1 MQLWTWRYEVKT
13 RTAVRA
19 SVLLAGLLPGCSSD
33 DTNAERGTAA
43 SPAEVAMRIA
53 DHLAAA
59 EAASGDYPQLHQRV
73 CTQAAEARP
82 YAPPTPPGGSDAR
95 SGGAGGPAGT
105 GQGRSGAAPGPPPR
119 AEWYA
124 EPRKVF
130 DNLYFVGQSEYTA
143 WAVTT
148 SEGIIV
154 IDPIYDW
161 SVEAEV
167 VEGLTTLGFD
177 PRTIRY
183 VLVSHAHRDHVGGA
197 RLLQE
202 RYGARVIMGAGDWD
216 LLEQSTASWPKPTRD
231 IVARTARPSP
241 SARPRSPCI

>member
-1 MQLWTWRYEVKT
+1 
-13 RTAVRA
+13 
-19 SVLLAGLLPGCSSD
+19 
-33 DTNAERGTAA
+33 
-43 SPAEVAMRIA
+43 
-53 DHLAAA
+53 
-59 EAASGDYPQLHQRV
+59 
-73 CTQAAEARP
+73 
-82 YAPPTPPGGSDAR
+82 
-95 SGGAGGPAGT
+95 
-105 GQGRSGAAPGPPPR
+105 
-119 AEWYA
+119 
-124 EPRKVF
+124 
-130 DNLYFVGQSEYTA
+130 
-143 WAVTT
+143 VTT

-231 IVARTARPSP
+231 IVAQDGQTLTLGETTLTLYLTPGHTPGTISTLFRVTDGNATHTAVIWGGTAYNFLGRSDE
-241 SARPRSPCI
+241 ARWFGEYIASSERFRQIAREAGADVMIANHSNFDESDVKLAALAQRAPGAPHPYVVGAESIQRYMTIVEECARVGLLNVTTADTEGANP